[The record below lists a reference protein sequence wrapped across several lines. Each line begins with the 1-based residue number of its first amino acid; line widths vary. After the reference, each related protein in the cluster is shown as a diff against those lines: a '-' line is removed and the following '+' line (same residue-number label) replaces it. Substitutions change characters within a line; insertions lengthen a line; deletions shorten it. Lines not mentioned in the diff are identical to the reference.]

1 MSEPAVR
8 LPRVSKGKRP
18 QFFND
23 PAIDQMM
30 TFIIELSAEVS
41 VLYDRV
47 DTVERLLESKGT
59 VSRADIENYRAPEA
73 VEAERANRRDGYLK
87 RVFRMHPPQPVKI
100 SASKPTATP
109 APKAKKQKPKAKTK
123 PKSKPKQKPR
133 SAAKPVRAVETLVQ
147 HVASTTYG
155 DLPATA
161 IKSAKIFIYDTFAC
175 ALAGTTGPAT
185 SDVLNAAKLWGTG
198 DEASVWGQDVRLPAP
213 VPRW

>member
-100 SASKPTATP
+100 SASKPTAAPAPKTKP

-123 PKSKPKQKPR
+123 PKSKPK
-133 SAAKPVRAVETLVQ
+133 AK
-147 HVASTTYG
+147 
-155 DLPATA
+155 
-161 IKSAKIFIYDTFAC
+161 AK
-175 ALAGTTGPAT
+175 
-185 SDVLNAAKLWGTG
+185 K
-198 DEASVWGQDVRLPAP
+198 R
-213 VPRW
+213 R